1 MWGGEG
7 GDRNIWTAGKAIPRI
22 LRVFCLIYSR
32 MVEESYLRP
41 DIFSWDL
48 RPKQPMEGNE
58 ERLEQE
64 VSMWKAGQITHLG
77 DAVSTS
83 LSKESRMQTSIQL
96 V

>member
-1 MWGGEG
+1 M
-7 GDRNIWTAGKAIPRI
+7 I
-22 LRVFCLIYSR
+22 
-32 MVEESYLRP
+32 EESYLRP
-41 DIFSWDL
+41 ELFSWDL

-64 VSMWKAGQITHLG
+64 GFMWKAGQITHLG

-83 LSKESRMQTSIQL
+83 LSKESSIQF